1 MDWLCP
7 SFTERLAGLL
17 KDNHGTINAEAVV
30 RIILPGLTSG
40 NLQTVIYDL
49 TNQTVHFA
57 YGTVTAANKTVNAY
71 DRPYFKLNLR
81 ELFALKY

>member
-7 SFTERLAGLL
+7 SFTGRFSEIL

-30 RIILPGLTSG
+30 RILLPGLTSG
-40 NLQTVIYDL
+40 NLQSVIYDL

-57 YGTVTAANKTVNAY
+57 YGAVTAGNKTVNAY
-71 DRPYFKLNLR
+71 DRPYFKLSLP